1 MPGGSDNPLLSA
13 AKKLRKV
20 AAQAKRRA
28 EDVAAQAK
36 RRAENQ
42 AKRRGKRREVPIPGP
57 SPVVPNS
64 SLDHAPDDF
73 SPSLPDL
80 VMPPQP
86 AGAGPSR
93 IQLTPAADSLTLSQI
108 LNVTHISTP
117 PAPSP
122 DTSPAAA
129 FPFPRT
135 KGGGLSNFTLKP
147 PSLLEALVVVRIASA
162 HL

>member
-1 MPGGSDNPLLSA
+1 MPGASDNPFLSA

-28 EDVAAQAK
+28 EHVAAQAK
-36 RRAENQ
+36 RRAEHVAAQ
-42 AKRRGKRREVPIPGP
+42 AKRRAEHVAAQAKGKRREVPIPGP
-57 SPVVPNS
+57 SPVFPNS
-64 SLDHAPDDF
+64 SLDYEF
-73 SPSLPDL
+73 SPSPADL
-80 VMPPQP
+80 AMPPQP

-93 IQLTPAADSLTLSQI
+93 IQLTPAADSRTLSQI

-117 PAPSP
+117 PPLSPAPSP
-122 DTSPAAA
+122 DISPAPV

-135 KGGGLSNFTLKP
+135 KGGGP
-147 PSLLEALVVVRIASA
+147 LVVVRIASA